1 MCSKEIDD
9 SVAGVDE
16 AGRGPWAG
24 PVVAAAA
31 ILSDESGAILR
42 AAGVDDS
49 KALSKTKRQRCFDII
64 CEQQDRGTLSFAL
77 ASADPAEIDEHNI
90 LGATMRAMTRAVTA
104 LPGTPNRVLIDG
116 NRMPP
121 DLPCPGETIVGGD
134 AKILSIAAASILAKI
149 TRDRLM
155 AALAEL
161 HPGYGWERNAGY
173 GTAEHR
179 QGLESL
185 GVTIHHRRSFAPIR
199 EILERTPTSR

>member
-1 MCSKEIDD
+1 MTEPDD
-9 SVAGVDE
+9 RVAGVDE

-31 ILSDESGAILR
+31 ILTPESTALLC

-49 KALSKTKRQRCFDII
+49 KALSKTKRQRCFEVIR
-64 CEQQDRGTLSFAL
+64 EQQDRGAL
-77 ASADPAEIDEHNI
+77 WLAIAQADPAEIDEHNI
-90 LGATMRAMTRAVTA
+90 LGATLRAMTRAVTA
-104 LPGTPNRVLIDG
+104 LPVAPDRALIDG
-116 NRMPP
+116 NRMP
-121 DLPCPGETIVGGD
+121 DLPCPGATIVGGD
-134 AKILSIAAASILAKI
+134 AKILSIAAASIAAKVS
-149 TRDRLM
+149 RDRLM
-155 AALAEL
+155 ATLAEA

-179 QGLESL
+179 RALESR